1 MATREVHVNSV
12 TIGGNRP
19 LVLLAGPCV
28 IEGEEVTL
36 RIAKRIKEITSM
48 VGMDLIF
55 KSSFDKANRS
65 SIHSYR
71 GPGLDEGLR
80 ILRRV
85 KEELHLSLISDV
97 HRFEEIEKASALLD
111 VIQVPAFLCRQTD
124 FIVEVAKTGK
134 TINIKKGPFLA
145 PWDMRNVIEKVTSTG
160 NENLLLTERGTSF
173 GYNNL
178 VSDMRS
184 LAIMRSFGYPVVYD
198 ATHSLQ
204 LPGASGDRSGGQRE
218 LVPQLARAAT
228 ATGIDAL
235 FMEVHEDPDRAL
247 CDAANNVSLDVI
259 GVLLAQVK
267 EIDRIVKDIVK
278 DDDLVKSEAPRPQGG
293 ASRK

>member
-1 MATREVHVNSV
+1 MATREVHINSV

-28 IEGEEVTL
+28 IEDEEVTL
-36 RIAKRIKEITSM
+36 RIAKRIKEITSRF
-48 VGMDLIF
+48 GMDLIF

-85 KEELHLSLISDV
+85 KEELHLSLLSDV

-124 FIVEVAKTGK
+124 FVVEVAKTGK
-134 TINIKKGPFLA
+134 VINIKKGPFLA
-145 PWDMRNVIEKVTSTG
+145 PWDMRNVIDKVTSTG

-259 GVLLAQVK
+259 GVLLTQVK
-267 EIDRIVKDIVK
+267 EIDRIVKDGE
-278 DDDLVKSEAPRPQGG
+278 S
-293 ASRK
+293 

>member
-1 MATREVHVNSV
+1 MATREVQVNSV
-12 TIGGNRP
+12 IIGGNKP

-36 RIAKRIKEITSM
+36 RIAQRIKEIASW

-55 KSSFDKANRS
+55 KSSYDKANRS

-71 GPGLDEGLR
+71 GPGVDEGLR

-85 KEELHLSLISDV
+85 KDELDLPLLSDV
-97 HRFEEIEKASALLD
+97 HRFEEIEKASVVLD
-111 VIQVPAFLCRQTD
+111 IMQIPAFLCRQTD
-124 FIVEVAKTGK
+124 LIVEVARTGRA
-134 TINIKKGPFLA
+134 INIKKGPFLA
-145 PWDMRNVIEKVTSTG
+145 PWDMRTVIEKVTSAG
-160 NENLLLTERGTSF
+160 NENLLLTERGTTF

-198 ATHSLQ
+198 ATHSVQ
-204 LPGASGDRSGGQRE
+204 LPGAGGDRSGGQRE

-235 FMEVHEDPDRAL
+235 FIEVHEDPSRAL
-247 CDAANNVSLDVI
+247 CDGANSLSLDEV
-259 GVLLAQVK
+259 GSLLAQVR
-267 EIDRIVKDIVK
+267 EIDRIVKDG
-278 DDDLVKSEAPRPQGG
+278 EQ
-293 ASRK
+293 

>member
-1 MATREVHVNSV
+1 MATREVHVNSI
-12 TIGGNRP
+12 TIGGDRS
-19 LVLLAGPCV
+19 LVLVAGPCV
-28 IEGEEVTL
+28 IEGEEITL
-36 RIAKRIKEITSM
+36 RIAERIKETTSA

-55 KSSFDKANRS
+55 KSSYDKANRS

-85 KEELHLSLISDV
+85 KEKLNLPVLSDV

-124 FIVEVAKTGK
+124 FIMEVARTGK
-134 TINIKKGPFLA
+134 AINIKKGPFLA
-145 PWDMRNVIEKVTSTG
+145 PWDIRNVIEKVTSTG
-160 NENLLLTERGTSF
+160 NHNLLLTERGTSF

-184 LAIMRSFGYPVVYD
+184 LAIMRSFGYPIVYD
-198 ATHSLQ
+198 ATHSVQ
-204 LPGASGDRSGGQRE
+204 LPGAGGDRSGGQGE

-235 FMEVHEDPDRAL
+235 FIEVHEDPSRAL
-247 CDAANNVSLDVI
+247 CDGPNSVSLDGI
-259 GVLLAQVK
+259 GFFLAQVK
-267 EIDRIVKDIVK
+267 EIDRIVK
-278 DDDLVKSEAPRPQGG
+278 SGG
-293 ASRK
+293 P

>member
-1 MATREVHVNSV
+1 MATREIHVNSV
-12 TIGGNRP
+12 TIGGDKP
-19 LVLLAGPCV
+19 LVLVAGPCV

-36 RIAKRIKEITSM
+36 RIAKRIKEIVSTI
-48 VGMDLIF
+48 GMGLIF
-55 KSSFDKANRS
+55 KSSYDKANRS

-85 KEELHLSLISDV
+85 KEELHLPLLSDV
-97 HRFEEIEKASALLD
+97 HRFEEIERASALLD

-124 FIVEVAKTGK
+124 FIMEVAKTGRA
-134 TINIKKGPFLA
+134 INIKKGQFLA
-145 PWDMRNVIEKVTSTG
+145 PWDICNVIEKVTSTG
-160 NENLLLTERGTSF
+160 NENVLLTERGTSF

-198 ATHSLQ
+198 ATHSVQ
-204 LPGASGDRSGGQRE
+204 LPGAGGDRSGGQRE

-235 FMEVHEDPDRAL
+235 FMEVHEDPSRAL
-247 CDAANNVSLDVI
+247 CDGPNTLSLD
-259 GVLLAQVK
+259 GVGSLLAQVK
-267 EIDRIVKDIVK
+267 EIDRIVKD
-278 DDDLVKSEAPRPQGG
+278 SGP
-293 ASRK
+293 

>member
-1 MATREVHVNSV
+1 MTTREVHVNSV
-12 TIGGNRP
+12 TIGGDRP
-19 LVLLAGPCV
+19 LVLVAGPCV

-36 RIAKRIKEITSM
+36 RIAKGIKEIASR

-55 KSSFDKANRS
+55 KSSYDKANRS

-71 GPGLDEGLR
+71 GPGLDDGLR

-85 KEELHLSLISDV
+85 KEELRLPLLSDV
-97 HRFEEIEKASALLD
+97 HRFEEIERASALLD

-124 FIVEVAKTGK
+124 FVVEVARTGK
-134 TINIKKGPFLA
+134 AINIKKGPFLA
-145 PWDMRNVIEKVTSTG
+145 PWDMRNIIEKVTSTG
-160 NENLLLTERGTSF
+160 NQNLLLTERGTTF

-198 ATHSLQ
+198 ATHSVQ
-204 LPGASGDRSGGQRE
+204 LPGAGGDRSGGQRE

-235 FMEVHEDPDRAL
+235 FMEVHEDPSRAL
-247 CDAANNVSLDVI
+247 CDAANSVSLDEI
-259 GVLLAQVK
+259 GYFLAQVK
-267 EIDRIVKDIVK
+267 EIDRVVKDG
-278 DDDLVKSEAPRPQGG
+278 RP
-293 ASRK
+293 

>member
-1 MATREVHVNSV
+1 M
-12 TIGGNRP
+12 
-19 LVLLAGPCV
+19 VLLAGPCV

-36 RIAKRIKEITSM
+36 RIAKRIKEIASR

-55 KSSFDKANRS
+55 KSSYDKANRS

-71 GPGLDEGLR
+71 GPGLDAGLG

-85 KEELHLSLISDV
+85 KEELHLPLLSDV

-134 TINIKKGPFLA
+134 AINIKKGPFLA
-145 PWDMRNVIEKVTSTG
+145 PWDMHNVIEKVTSTG

-198 ATHSLQ
+198 ATHSVQ
-204 LPGASGDRSGGQRE
+204 LPGAGGDRSGGQRE
-218 LVPQLARAAT
+218 LIPQLARAAT

-235 FMEVHEDPDRAL
+235 FMEVHEDPSRAL
-247 CDAANNVSLDVI
+247 CDGANSVSLDDV
-259 GVLLAQVK
+259 GPFLTQVK
-267 EIDRIVKDIVK
+267 EIDRIVKD
-278 DDDLVKSEAPRPQGG
+278 GG
-293 ASRK
+293 P

>member
-1 MATREVHVNSV
+1 MATREVQVNSV
-12 TIGGNRP
+12 IIGGNKP

-36 RIAKRIKEITSM
+36 RIAQRIKEIASR
-48 VGMDLIF
+48 VGMGLIF
-55 KSSFDKANRS
+55 KSSYDKANRS

-71 GPGLDEGLR
+71 GPGMDEGLR

-85 KEELHLSLISDV
+85 KEELDLPLLSDV
-97 HRFEEIEKASALLD
+97 HRFEEIEKASVVLD
-111 VIQVPAFLCRQTD
+111 IMQVPAFLCRQTD
-124 FIVEVAKTGK
+124 FIVEVARTGRA
-134 TINIKKGPFLA
+134 INIKKGPFLA

-160 NENLLLTERGTSF
+160 NENLLLTERGTTF

-184 LAIMRSFGYPVVYD
+184 LTIMRSFGYPVVYD
-198 ATHSLQ
+198 ATHSVQ
-204 LPGASGDRSGGQRE
+204 LPGAGGDRSGGQRE

-235 FMEVHEDPDRAL
+235 FMEVHEDPSRAL
-247 CDAANNVSLDVI
+247 CDGANSVSLDEA
-259 GVLLAQVK
+259 GSLLVQVR
-267 EIDRIVKDIVK
+267 EIDRIVKDGK
-278 DDDLVKSEAPRPQGG
+278 L
-293 ASRK
+293 

>member
-1 MATREVHVNSV
+1 MATREVQVNSV
-12 TIGGNRP
+12 IIGGNKP
-19 LVLLAGPCV
+19 VVLVAGPCV

-36 RIAKRIKEITSM
+36 RIAQRIKEIASR

-55 KSSFDKANRS
+55 KSSYDKANRS

-71 GPGLDEGLR
+71 GPGVDEGLR

-85 KEELHLSLISDV
+85 KEELDLPLLSDV
-97 HRFEEIEKASALLD
+97 HRFEEIEKASVVLD
-111 VIQVPAFLCRQTD
+111 IMQIPAFLCRQTD
-124 FIVEVAKTGK
+124 LIVEVARTGRV
-134 TINIKKGPFLA
+134 INIKKGPFLA
-145 PWDMRNVIEKVTSTG
+145 PWDMRTVIEKVTSTG
-160 NENLLLTERGTSF
+160 NENLLLTERGTTF

-198 ATHSLQ
+198 ATHSVQ
-204 LPGASGDRSGGQRE
+204 LPGAGGDRSGGQRE

-235 FMEVHEDPDRAL
+235 FMEVHEDPSRAL
-247 CDAANNVSLDVI
+247 CDGANSLSFDEV
-259 GVLLAQVK
+259 GSLLAQVRD
-267 EIDRIVKDIVK
+267 IDRIVKDGE
-278 DDDLVKSEAPRPQGG
+278 L
-293 ASRK
+293 

>member
-1 MATREVHVNSV
+1 MATREVHINSI

-36 RIAKRIKEITSM
+36 RIAKRIKEITSRF
-48 VGMDLIF
+48 GMDLIF

-85 KEELHLSLISDV
+85 KEELHLSLLSDV

-124 FIVEVAKTGK
+124 FVVEVAKTGK
-134 TINIKKGPFLA
+134 VINIKKGPFLA
-145 PWDMRNVIEKVTSTG
+145 PWDMRNVIDKVISTG

-259 GVLLAQVK
+259 GVLLTQVK
-267 EIDRIVKDIVK
+267 EIDRIVKDAE
-278 DDDLVKSEAPRPQGG
+278 S
-293 ASRK
+293 

>member
-1 MATREVHVNSV
+1 MATREVQVNSV
-12 TIGGNRP
+12 IIGGNKP

-36 RIAKRIKEITSM
+36 RIAQRVKEIASR

-55 KSSFDKANRS
+55 KSSYDKANRS

-71 GPGLDEGLR
+71 GPGVDEGLR

-85 KEELHLSLISDV
+85 KEELDLPLLSDV
-97 HRFEEIEKASALLD
+97 HRFEEIEKASVVLD
-111 VIQVPAFLCRQTD
+111 IMQIPAFLCRQTD
-124 FIVEVAKTGK
+124 FIVEVARTGR

-145 PWDMRNVIEKVTSTG
+145 PWDMRTVIEKVTSTG
-160 NENLLLTERGTSF
+160 NENLLLTERGTTF

-198 ATHSLQ
+198 ATHSVQ
-204 LPGASGDRSGGQRE
+204 LPGAGGDRSGGQRE

-235 FMEVHEDPDRAL
+235 FMEVHEDPSRAL
-247 CDAANNVSLDVI
+247 CDGANSLCLDEV
-259 GVLLAQVK
+259 GFLLAQVR
-267 EIDRIVKDIVK
+267 EIDRIVKDGE
-278 DDDLVKSEAPRPQGG
+278 L
-293 ASRK
+293 

>member
-12 TIGGNRP
+12 TIGGDRS
-19 LVLLAGPCV
+19 LVLVAGPCV
-28 IEGEEVTL
+28 IEGEEITL
-36 RIAKRIKEITSM
+36 RVAERIKEAASAA
-48 VGMDLIF
+48 GMDLIF
-55 KSSFDKANRS
+55 KSSYDKANRS

-85 KEELHLSLISDV
+85 KEELNLPVLSDV

-124 FIVEVAKTGK
+124 LIMEVARTGK
-134 TINIKKGPFLA
+134 AINIKKGPFLA
-145 PWDMRNVIEKVTSTG
+145 PWDIRNVIEKVTSTG
-160 NENLLLTERGTSF
+160 NHNLLLTERGTSF

-184 LAIMRSFGYPVVYD
+184 LAIMRSFGYPIVYD
-198 ATHSLQ
+198 ATHSVQ
-204 LPGASGDRSGGQRE
+204 LPGAGGDRSGGQGE

-235 FMEVHEDPDRAL
+235 FIEVHEDPSRAL
-247 CDAANNVSLDVI
+247 CDGPNSVSLDGI
-259 GVLLAQVK
+259 GSFLAQVK
-267 EIDRIVKDIVK
+267 EIDRIVK
-278 DDDLVKSEAPRPQGG
+278 GG
-293 ASRK
+293 GP

>member
-1 MATREVHVNSV
+1 MITREVHVNSL
-12 TIGGNRP
+12 TIGGSRS

-36 RIAKRIKEITSM
+36 RIAEKIKEVASSI
-48 VGMDLIF
+48 GLDLIF
-55 KSSFDKANRS
+55 KSSYDKANRS

-71 GPGLDEGLR
+71 GPGLEEGLR

-85 KEELHLSLISDV
+85 KEELDLPVVSDV
-97 HRFEEIEKASALLD
+97 HRFEEIEKASAVLD

-134 TINIKKGPFLA
+134 PINIKKGPFLA
-145 PWDMRNVIEKVTSTG
+145 PGDMRNVIEKVTSTG
-160 NENLLLTERGTSF
+160 NENLLLTERGTTF

-184 LAIMRSFGYPVVYD
+184 LVIMRSFGYPVVYD
-198 ATHSLQ
+198 ATHSVQ
-204 LPGASGDRSGGQRE
+204 LPGAGGDRSGGQRE
-218 LVPQLARAAT
+218 LVPHLAKAAT

-235 FMEVHEDPDRAL
+235 FMEVHEDPSRAL
-247 CDAANNVSLDVI
+247 CDGPNSLCLDEV
-259 GVLLAQVK
+259 GCLLTQVK
-267 EIDRIVKDIVK
+267 EIDRIVKDG
-278 DDDLVKSEAPRPQGG
+278 DP
-293 ASRK
+293 